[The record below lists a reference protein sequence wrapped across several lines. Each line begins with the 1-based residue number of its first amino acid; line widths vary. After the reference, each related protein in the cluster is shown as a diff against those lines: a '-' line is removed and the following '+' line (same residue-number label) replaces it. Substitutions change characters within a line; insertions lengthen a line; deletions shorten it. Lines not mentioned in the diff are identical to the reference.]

1 MQLSKMRLIP
11 STLRQI
17 VALCLVQ
24 ISLFFGLALTDF
36 GCTVAL
42 AKPLTLEAKFS
53 QIDPATEPSLN
64 DEQLDLNQAVNKAD
78 EASQKVYQGLD
89 KTKSLIGKTEK
100 RNQAIEHGR
109 NNASE
114 KLQSLANKAR
124 RVKNSDESLS
134 VSEKQ
139 ALEQLQGK
147 N

>member
-1 MQLSKMRLIP
+1 MPLLKTTRTP
-11 STLRQI
+11 SSLRQL

-24 ISLFFGLALTDF
+24 ISLFFGLAITNF
-36 GCTVAL
+36 TCAAASASPL
-42 AKPLTLEAKFS
+42 ALEAKFS
-53 QIDPATEPSLN
+53 QIAPATEPPFN
-64 DEQLDLNQAVNKAD
+64 NKPLDLDQAVNKAD

-109 NNASE
+109 NEASE
-114 KLQSLANKAR
+114 KLQSLADKAR

-134 VSEKQ
+134 VTEKQ
-139 ALEQLQGK
+139 ALEQIQGK